1 MDATDDPSHGQQELE
16 FYHGYYGRHCFLP
29 LLVFCS
35 VDGGSQELVGAIL
48 RPGNA
53 HSGRRSAAILKRLAL
68 MLKAAFP
75 LAELHFRADAGFAL
89 PEVYE
94 TCEELG
100 ISYVISLARN
110 SRLQE
115 MADPLMAK
123 ARLEKQEKGAKV
135 RLFDEILYKAGT
147 WTKERRVIVK
157 AEIMDKGENPRF
169 VVTNRSGAPEALYDE
184 YCLRGDCENRI
195 KEMKLDLF
203 SGRTSCHRFLA
214 NAFRLLL
221 HALAFVLLSEVRRM
235 LAGTGLAKAALG
247 QIRIK
252 ILKIAALV
260 QTSTR
265 RILVRLP
272 RGHPHAELIQSMLA

>member
-1 MDATDDPSHGQQELE
+1 MFKE
-16 FYHGYYGRHCFLP
+16 
-29 LLVFCS
+29 
-35 VDGGSQELVGAIL
+35 
-48 RPGNA
+48 
-53 HSGRRSAAILKRLAL
+53 
-68 MLKAAFP
+68 AFP
-75 LAELHFRADAGFAL
+75 KTEIRFRADAGFAL

-94 TCEELG
+94 TCEDLG
-100 ISYVISLARN
+100 VSYVISLPRN

-115 MADPLMAK
+115 MAASLMQE
-123 ARLEKQEKGAKV
+123 ARAEKERQSAKV
-135 RLFDEILYKAGT
+135 RIFGEISYAAGS

-169 VVTNRSGAPEALYDE
+169 VATNLPGDPEALYEE
-184 YCLRGDCENRI
+184 YCDRGDCENRI
-195 KEMKLDLF
+195 KEMKLDLL

-235 LAGTGLAKAALG
+235 LAGTELAKATLG
-247 QIRIK
+247 QIRLK
-252 ILKIAALV
+252 ILKLAALI

-272 RGHPHAELIQSMLA
+272 RGHPEAKLIQSLLA